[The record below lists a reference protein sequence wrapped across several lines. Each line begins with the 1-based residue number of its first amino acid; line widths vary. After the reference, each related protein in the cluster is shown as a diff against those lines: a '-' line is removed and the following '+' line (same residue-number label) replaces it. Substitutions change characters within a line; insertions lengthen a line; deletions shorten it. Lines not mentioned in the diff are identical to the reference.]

1 VSKGR
6 KDAFLKK
13 APKNINDLAHAA
25 GWGDRDSRPKVFCF
39 FSSEQKTFLAY
50 TTASQRTESDG
61 SRSPQKTLPT
71 SAAR

>member
-39 FSSEQKTFLAY
+39 FSSEQKTFL
-50 TTASQRTESDG
+50 T
-61 SRSPQKTLPT
+61 
-71 SAAR
+71 